1 MKNLRISQ
9 KLWLFVAL
17 FTTLLIAQ
25 MFVVDGL
32 TRQIKSDMSAN
43 ADINAPMTRNFH
55 RIQVSVI
62 QTQQWLTDISATR
75 GRDGLDDGFR
85 EAEAAANEL
94 RNAVAELVRLDPTN
108 SARYKAL
115 LPLYQAYYDSGRRM
129 ANAYIEHGTE
139 GGNTLM
145 AEFDATAAAIYGKVD
160 EYMQAFE
167 RINEQRLALQLLES
181 RQLQWRN
188 YLFGMGYVVLL
199 ALLIFGARRYVI
211 TPATRLADTLQGIAN
226 GDLSHKVE
234 VTSGDEIGDIAR
246 MTNRVVEE
254 LGEVLGKVS
263 SQGMLISAY
272 AQATNLVVSETAE
285 GVANQRQHASEIDSV
300 MQVMNE
306 SVKRIDSL
314 SGQAQDSAM
323 RASEEAVQGRDVIEH
338 NIQSINQL
346 AQDIHDGAERIQL
359 LNASSANIT
368 NVLNVIHDIAEQTN
382 LLALNAAIEAARA
395 GDQGRGFAVV
405 ADEVRILAARTQG
418 SAQEVKKMIE
428 AFQDGTRGFVATM
441 DKSQQQAIQLVEQ
454 SGKTSESLRAIAEAV
469 NAIRSLNDQV
479 AAATSSQKEVSTQV
493 NARINDIVN
502 AISDV
507 QKKSAVATSMGKQTR
522 MHATDFT
529 SLVVDLKLLKAND

>member
-9 KLWLFVAL
+9 KLWLFAAL
-17 FTTLLIAQ
+17 FLALLIAQ

-32 TRQIKSDMSAN
+32 TRQIKSDMRAN

-55 RIQVSVI
+55 LVQVSVI

-85 EAEAAANEL
+85 EAEAAAKEL
-94 RNAVAELVRLDPTN
+94 RKAVAELVRLDPAN

-115 LPLYQAYYDSGRRM
+115 LPLYQAYYDSGQRM
-129 ANAYIEHGTE
+129 ANAYIEHGAD
-139 GGNTLM
+139 GGNKLM

-188 YLFGMGYVVLL
+188 YLFGMGYIVLL

-285 GVANQRQHASEIDSV
+285 GVANQRQHASEINSV

-306 SVKRIDSL
+306 SVERIDNL
-314 SGQAQDSAM
+314 SGQAQVSAI

-368 NVLNVIHDIAEQTN
+368 KVLNVIHDIAEQTN

-428 AFQDGTRGFVATM
+428 AFQDGTRGFVETM
-441 DKSQQQAIQLVEQ
+441 DKSQQQAGQLVEQ

-469 NAIRSLNDQV
+469 NAIRSMNDQV

-522 MHATDFT
+522 VHATDFT
-529 SLVVDLKLLKAND
+529 SLVVDLKLLKANG

>member
-1 MKNLRISQ
+1 
-9 KLWLFVAL
+9 
-17 FTTLLIAQ
+17 
-25 MFVVDGL
+25 
-32 TRQIKSDMSAN
+32 
-43 ADINAPMTRNFH
+43 
-55 RIQVSVI
+55 
-62 QTQQWLTDISATR
+62 
-75 GRDGLDDGFR
+75 
-85 EAEAAANEL
+85 
-94 RNAVAELVRLDPTN
+94 
-108 SARYKAL
+108 
-115 LPLYQAYYDSGRRM
+115 
-129 ANAYIEHGTE
+129 
-139 GGNTLM
+139 
-145 AEFDATAAAIYGKVD
+145 
-160 EYMQAFE
+160 MQAFD
-167 RINEQRLALQLLES
+167 RMNEQRLALQLLES

-188 YLFGMGYVVLL
+188 YLFGAGYVVLL

-211 TPATRLADTLQGIAN
+211 TPATRLADTLRGIAH

-234 VTSGDEIGDIAR
+234 ITSGDEIGDIAR

-254 LGEVLGKVS
+254 LGDVLGKVS